1 MSIWAL
7 ELDDRT
13 LATAV
18 DGRLRAAAG
27 GRTTG
32 RDGLTQ
38 RHWHDLASG
47 QKPGPH
53 TVSMAAA
60 DLRFL
65 LSEATGGL
73 RVTTPPKFE
82 PAALG
87 QLLGLLRSQNL
98 SVQAF
103 IDSAAVTVAALGI
116 DRPGLVVDFGL
127 QHLAVARVDIVNT
140 DQGSVAQRKRAL
152 VGERGGAA
160 TLAELWLN
168 LVSDAMVRRTRF
180 DPLHDARTEKELFE
194 SLWPAVRTAARDGSV
209 VMGVSAGE
217 QRHEVT
223 LTRDQFAALAQPLY
237 RELVGLMHEL
247 RPAGAPMTIV
257 VPQSL
262 ADLPGLQESLEIF
275 AGCELRVLPEGFAA
289 CAASGLAESAVAASG
304 VRLLRRLPLQM
315 PDPALTSPLDS
326 RLLGSGWQGETR
338 PSHLLHGGKALA
350 LDSARIEI
358 GRDAAVQGIVL
369 PDGLAGVSRFHCSLV
384 RDSDAVF
391 LVDYS
396 RYGTLVNGERVAGR
410 VRLRAGDTIRIGDP
424 GVEFN
429 LIAVDGER
437 AAPAR

>member
-1 MSIWAL
+1 MSTWAL

-18 DGRLRAAAG
+18 DGELRAAAG

-32 RDGLTQ
+32 RDALTQ

-47 QKPGPH
+47 QRPGPQALAA
-53 TVSMAAA
+53 AAA
-60 DLRFL
+60 DLRYL
-65 LSEATGGL
+65 LHDAAEAL
-73 RVTTPPKFE
+73 RIATPPKFE

-87 QLLGLLRSQNL
+87 HTLGLLRSQNL

-103 IDSAAVTVAALGI
+103 VDSAAVTVAALGI
-116 DRPGLVVDFGL
+116 NRPALVVDYGL
-127 QHLAVARVDIVNT
+127 QHLAVARVDIVST
-140 DQGSVAQRKRAL
+140 ESGLIAQRKRAL

-168 LVSDAMVRRTRF
+168 LVSEAMVRRTRF
-180 DPLHDARTEKELFE
+180 DPLHDSRTERELFGA
-194 SLWPAVRTAARDGSV
+194 LWPAARLAARDGNAAI
-209 VMGVSAGE
+209 GVSVGE
-217 QRHEVT
+217 QRYEVT
-223 LTRDQFAALAQPLY
+223 LTRDQFVEPALPLY
-237 RELVGLMHEL
+237 RELAGLMHEL
-247 RPAGAPMTIV
+247 RPAGAQMTVV

-275 AGCELRVLPEGFAA
+275 AGCELRILPEGFAA
-289 CAASGLAESAVAASG
+289 CAASGLSDTAVAAGG
-304 VRLLRRLPLQM
+304 VRLLRRLPLQTQ
-315 PDPALTSPLDS
+315 ASLAGLGVSH
-326 RLLGSGWQGETR
+326 LLGSGWQGETR
-338 PSHLLHGGKALA
+338 PSHVLHGGKALA
-350 LDSARIEI
+350 LDSGRIEI

-369 PDGLAGVSRFHCSLV
+369 PDGLAGVSRFHCSLL
-384 RDSDAVF
+384 RETDAVF

-424 GVEFN
+424 GVELS